1 MGAKYFKDLI
11 VWQKSMDLVA
21 EVYKLVRLLPNEE
34 LYVLS
39 SQMRR
44 SAISIPSNI
53 AEGQKRRTDKEFAT
67 FLSYAKGSNAELQTQ
82 IMLCSRLGFL
92 NVDRINNVL
101 DLTVEIDKMLES
113 FILKLN

>member
-1 MGAKYFKDLI
+1 MGVKNFKDLI

>member
-1 MGAKYFKDLI
+1 MGAKNFKDLI

>member
-1 MGAKYFKDLI
+1 MGAKNFKDLI
-11 VWQKSMDLVA
+11 VWQKSMDLVE